1 MMNSLQKLLPVLIPV
16 VALATAFNSYAQNV
30 DCRTCHVKGSKSG
43 AADFSAVYVNAASHH
58 PVNINYPLSLD
69 AAMYFHQPDMQHE
82 DVTFFDKNDNGQ
94 PDSNEIQLFG
104 TNGTAKI
111 TCSTCH
117 RDHGT
122 ARSPAN
128 ASRDAYLRVPV
139 EGSVLCSIC
148 HNK

>member
-1 MMNSLQKLLPVLIPV
+1 MMTRPQIIFPVLV
-16 VALATAFNSYAQNV
+16 LLLFASAGNSYAQNV
-30 DCRTCHVKGSKSG
+30 DCRSCHVKGSKSG
-43 AADFSAVYVNAASHH
+43 AADFSAVYANAASHH
-58 PVNINYPLSLD
+58 PVDINYPLSLD
-69 AAMYFHQPDMQHE
+69 AQMYFHQPDMQHD

-104 TNGTAKI
+104 RNGTAKI

-122 ARSPAN
+122 KPLAAN
-128 ASRDAYLRVPV
+128 APRDAYLRVTV
-139 EGSVLCSIC
+139 EGSVLCSNC

>member
-1 MMNSLQKLLPVLIPV
+1 MTRTQILLPTYFSLM
-16 VALATAFNSYAQNV
+16 LFATAGSGYAQNV
-30 DCRTCHVKGSKSG
+30 DCRSCHVPGSKKG
-43 AADFSAVYVNAASHH
+43 ASDFSAVYANVASHH
-58 PVNINYPLSLD
+58 PVDINYPLSLD
-69 AAMYFHQPDMQHE
+69 AEPYFHQPDVQHD

-104 TNGTAKI
+104 KNGTAKI

-122 ARSPAN
+122 SRLPAN
-128 ASRDAYLRVPV
+128 APRDAYLRVQV
-139 EGSVLCSIC
+139 EGSALCSIC